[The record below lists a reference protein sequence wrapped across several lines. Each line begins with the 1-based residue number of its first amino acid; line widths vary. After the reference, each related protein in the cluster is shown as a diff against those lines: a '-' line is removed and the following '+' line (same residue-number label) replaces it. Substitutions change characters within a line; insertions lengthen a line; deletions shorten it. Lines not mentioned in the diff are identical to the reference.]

1 MSITGSDS
9 VKHRLISYLEH
20 KGISKS
26 EFGRTIGVSS
36 AYITSMRK
44 SIQPDKLKS
53 ISISY
58 PDLNTNWLLTGEG
71 EMINGTE
78 SNASLIGSAG
88 RAIREN
94 TVAVTFFDISPSAS
108 FTELEYAISQ
118 SYDTLEVV
126 PLHGERI
133 TKDDCI
139 FEIHGDSMAPTLL
152 SHARIL
158 CRKIPECQWHYAE
171 GVVVIAYCNKVV
183 VKRIGR
189 NDLLGNNSILLTSDN
204 PAYGSETVAESDI
217 HCMFK
222 ARRII
227 SQDIF

>member
-1 MSITGSDS
+1 MNEGDS
-9 VKHRLISYLEH
+9 VKSRLIKYLEF
-20 KGISKS
+20 KNISKS

-44 SIQPDKLKS
+44 SIQPDKIKA
-53 ISISY
+53 IIESY

-71 EMINGTE
+71 EMLNNTEGNVSLLGTAE
-78 SNASLIGSAG
+78 K
-88 RAIREN
+88 AIHEN
-94 TVAVTFFDISPSAS
+94 TVSVIFFDISPSATFS
-108 FTELEYAISQ
+108 ELDDAISK

-133 TKDDCI
+133 TPEYCI
-139 FEIHGDSMAPTLL
+139 FEIHGDSMTPTLL

-158 CRKIPECQWHYAE
+158 CKKIPESKWHYAE
-171 GVVVIAYCNKVV
+171 GVVVIAYRNKVV
-183 VKRIGR
+183 VKRIER
-189 NDLLGNNSILLTSDN
+189 NDLLGNNCIILTSDN
-204 PAYGSETVAESDI
+204 PEYGSETVAQSDI

-222 ARRII
+222 AKRII

>member
-1 MSITGSDS
+1 MNEGDS
-9 VKHRLISYLEH
+9 VKSRLIKYLEF
-20 KGISKS
+20 KNISKS

-44 SIQPDKLKS
+44 SIQPDKIKA
-53 ISISY
+53 IIESY

-71 EMINGTE
+71 EMLNNSEGNVSLLGTAE
-78 SNASLIGSAG
+78 K
-88 RAIREN
+88 AIHEN
-94 TVAVTFFDISPSAS
+94 TVSVIFFDINPSATFS
-108 FTELEYAISQ
+108 ELDDAISQ

-133 TKDDCI
+133 TPEYCI
-139 FEIHGDSMAPTLL
+139 FEIHGDSMTPTLL

-158 CRKIPECQWHYAE
+158 CKKIPESKWHYAE
-171 GVVVIAYCNKVV
+171 GVVVIAYRNKVV
-183 VKRIGR
+183 VKRIER
-189 NDLLGNNSILLTSDN
+189 NDLLGNNCIILTSDN
-204 PAYGSETVAESDI
+204 PEYGSETVAQSDI

-222 ARRII
+222 AKRII